1 MKNHRIFKKNRE
13 YDQDEYIRLLYL
25 TSMCVCAYPHA
36 WVPTKSLQYC
46 QLCDPMDCSPPLS
59 VGFSRPECQGGLPS
73 PPPGDPP
80 DSGVEPVSPVAPALQ
95 VDSLP
100 LSHNRE
106 PMYPHINK
114 QFLDWYQP
122 GVWEFNSVLTLS
134 TRRLNQDYT
143 RERLMPSPRSTSDPN
158 SKPRLPVLLTE
169 VCTSE
174 IPVVPSL
181 GWTNLLEQLGQL
193 KNSGKPIYSLD
204 NWLITKDIKG

>member
-36 WVPTKSLQYC
+36 CVPTKSLQYC

-80 DSGVEPVSPVAPALQ
+80 DSGVEPVSPVASALQ

-122 GVWEFNSVLTLS
+122 GVESSTQFWHSPPGDWIKITQGKGSCQVHALLQTPTASPGYLYFWLKSVLQRFPWS
-134 TRRLNQDYT
+134 
-143 RERLMPSPRSTSDPN
+143 
-158 SKPRLPVLLTE
+158 LPWV
-169 VCTSE
+169 
-174 IPVVPSL
+174 
-181 GWTNLLEQLGQL
+181 G
-193 KNSGKPIYSLD
+193 
-204 NWLITKDIKG
+204 LIC